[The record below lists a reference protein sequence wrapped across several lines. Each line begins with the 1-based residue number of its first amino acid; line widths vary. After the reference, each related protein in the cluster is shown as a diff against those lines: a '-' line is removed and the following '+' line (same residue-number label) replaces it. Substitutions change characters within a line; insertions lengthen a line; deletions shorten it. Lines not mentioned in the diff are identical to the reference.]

1 MKQAYTIVVIG
12 AGTAG
17 ISLAAHLL
25 RHAPVLTEQVAII
38 DPAQTHYFQPLWTFA
53 GLGLSKRSNDEKA
66 IRPHSRRRTLDTKER
81 CGNKPCRKQV
91 AARGWNCYCL

>member
-25 RHAPVLTEQVAII
+25 RHAPVLKEQVAII

-53 GLGLSKRSNDEKA
+53 GAGIVKK
-66 IRPHSRRRTLDTKER
+66 
-81 CGNKPCRKQV
+81 KQ
-91 AARGWNCYCL
+91 R